1 MRTIYRNLI
10 HFFFLSILGTC
21 YSYAYE
27 YAENRG
33 VEPFHNLSINT
44 IGDIHFVQSSDYAL
58 RIEGTRELV
67 KRHQTKVVN
76 NTLTITIESKDKE
89 QKNSKRI
96 KGVDIYIYGPNLRK
110 LTLLGVGSF
119 FCEEPLI
126 LENADFNLDGVGDI
140 VIKDLRCNKLD
151 IDINGVGEG
160 NIMNVKCNYL
170 EADLNGVGSLTL
182 SGYAKQSRIR
192 KNGVGSVN
200 TQNLRT
206 NK

>member
-1 MRTIYRNLI
+1 MKNSYRNFI
-10 HFFFLSILGTC
+10 IFIFLSILGTC

-27 YAENRG
+27 YAENRR

-67 KRHQTKVVN
+67 KKHQTKVVN
-76 NTLTITIESKDKE
+76 NTLSITIESKEKE
-89 QKNSKRI
+89 SNTKRI

-110 LTLLGVGSF
+110 LALFGIGSF
-119 FCEEPLI
+119 FCEDPLI
-126 LENADFNLDGVGDI
+126 LQNADFNLDGVGDI
-140 VIKDLRCNKLD
+140 EIKDLRCDKLD

-160 NIMNVKCNYL
+160 NINVRCNYL
-170 EADLNGVGSLTL
+170 EADLNGIGSITL
-182 SGYAKQSRIR
+182 SGYAKQSRIN

-200 TQNLRT
+200 TKNLKT

>member
-10 HFFFLSILGTC
+10 LFFFLSILGTC

-67 KRHQTKVVN
+67 T
-76 NTLTITIESKDKE
+76 T
-89 QKNSKRI
+89 KRI

-110 LTLLGVGSF
+110 LTLHGVGSF